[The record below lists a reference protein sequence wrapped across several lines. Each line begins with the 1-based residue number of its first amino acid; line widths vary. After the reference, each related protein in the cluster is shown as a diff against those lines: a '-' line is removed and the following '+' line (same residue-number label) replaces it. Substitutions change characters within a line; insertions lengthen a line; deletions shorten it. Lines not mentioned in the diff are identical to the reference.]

1 MGIKAN
7 MKTIGRVIFIRKS
20 TINDVPKAHF
30 SGLIVEID
38 FGVISPTTTITIV
51 VIIDAATIAVIEFS
65 PIKLIARLVP
75 TVATVIFNKFP
86 TNKILAKKSSKFSCI
101 LRIIFALL
109 LPLWARWAIRILLTA
124 IMLASAALTNALKIS
139 RIKIIIIE
147 LYKLNRQISGDYKTK
162 SD

>member
-1 MGIKAN
+1 M
-7 MKTIGRVIFIRKS
+7 
-20 TINDVPKAHF
+20 
-30 SGLIVEID
+30 
-38 FGVISPTTTITIV
+38 
-51 VIIDAATIAVIEFS
+51 IIDAATIAVIEFS